1 MSVFQWNLHLPFWI
15 SFTALMLIYRPGCAS
30 MYSWK
35 EGLIHCDTSDD
46 TRQPTLEDVSILR
59 NDSWIYV
66 ARIFLPQISEDCT
79 NCSDSCPCIVFNR
92 NRSSLISQRS
102 KMEPGIHYILHDY
115 GFEDFPDPDEC
126 LKYHVNK
133 KAAMFGDCKEK
144 QNIQCLNYTQ
154 TDFEATVTACYQPD
168 KNDLPCFSL
177 PKIHERKSDQD
188 DSIPHCTIPW
198 ICQTRHTCG
207 ILLIIGSIVVFGILN
222 VVCIY
227 CSVRYFVRRKLAS
240 ATLRQGD
247 RVPSPVR
254 TTVHIYSHI

>member
-15 SFTALMLIYRPGCAS
+15 SFTALLLIYRPGCAS

-35 EGLIHCDTSDD
+35 EGLNHCDASYS
-46 TRQPTLEDVSILR
+46 TRQPTLEDVSTLQH
-59 NDSWIYV
+59 DSWIYV
-66 ARIFLPQISEDCT
+66 ARIFLPEISEG
-79 NCSDSCPCIVFNR
+79 SSIVIIKVKN
-92 NRSSLISQRS
+92 SSNKGKR
-102 KMEPGIHYILHDY
+102 
-115 GFEDFPDPDEC
+115 DFPDPDKC
-126 LKYHVNK
+126 LRYHVNEK
-133 KAAMFGDCKEK
+133 TAMFGDCKEK
-144 QNIQCLNYTQ
+144 QNVQCLNYTQ